1 MSTINYPNADLEDS
15 KDPNFKRY
23 VQLMD
28 KVLQSF
34 ESVNEW
40 ADVIGFLTRL
50 IKLLQSYPQFAS
62 IPRKI
67 IVAKRLAQCL
77 NPALPAGVHQKAL
90 EAYTVIFEAA
100 GSSRQLL
107 EDLPLW
113 SLGIFPL
120 LSYASMSVKVCSTK

>member
-1 MSTINYPNADLEDS
+1 
-15 KDPNFKRY
+15 
-23 VQLMD
+23 MD

-34 ESVNEW
+34 ELVNEW

-50 IKLLQSYPQFAS
+50 IKLLQSNSQFPT

-90 EAYTVIFEAA
+90 EAYIVIFEAA
-100 GSSRQLL
+100 GSARQLVD
-107 EDLPLW
+107 DLPLW

-120 LSYASMSVKVCSTK
+120 LSYASM